1 MTRMQELAIE
11 KLENQFLGFYGFP
24 ETKEIKSKYVK
35 EYEDGAVYIQ
45 LTVGYIGDEGTMQEV
60 SCRNSL
66 NVWIGKKGGYYKIS
80 DSKSHYR
87 RTFRTVVDV
96 ICKCQWR

>member
-1 MTRMQELAIE
+1 MTRAQEQAIE
-11 KLENQFLGFYGFP
+11 RLVNKFVGFYGFP
-24 ETKEIKSKYVK
+24 EEKEVKRKYVK
-35 EYEDGAVYIQ
+35 EYDGGTVYVQ

-60 SCRNSL
+60 ICRNSL
-66 NVWIGKKGGYYKIS
+66 DVCIGKKGGYFKYS